1 MSQFSDLDWF
11 VAEIWAASR
20 RPLNPF
26 SDLDLFVQAEQAWAA
41 ARNLKHWP
49 RAFFSRDG
57 RLEFSISEGA
67 W

>member
-1 MSQFSDLDWF
+1 MNPFSDLDWF
-11 VAEIWAASR
+11 VAEILAASR

-41 ARNLKHWP
+41 ARHLKHWP

-57 RLEFSISEGA
+57 GLEFSISEGA